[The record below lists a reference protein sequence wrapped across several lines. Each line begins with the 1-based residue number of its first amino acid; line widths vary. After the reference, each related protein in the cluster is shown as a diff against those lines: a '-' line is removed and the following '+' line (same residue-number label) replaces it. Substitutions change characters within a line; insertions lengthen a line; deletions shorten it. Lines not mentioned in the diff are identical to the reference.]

1 VCFARQND
9 LREKGQFSI
18 RRGKRA
24 YFAKTMSR
32 RILIV
37 EDYEPFGRYVREKLE
52 QQSGFQVVGEAV
64 DGFDAIEKAEELQ
77 PDLILLDVGL
87 PRLNGFE
94 AAKRI
99 RYLAPRARILFLS
112 QEFSFQ
118 IAEAALRLGA
128 LGYVHKL
135 RAQSEL
141 LSAVENVALGRYFVT
156 GISGPAA
163 EPVHHE
169 SAIRHEVQFCSDDA
183 VFLES
188 FTDCIAAALDAGKT
202 ALMIVNE
209 PHRQGIL
216 KKLMRRQVDV
226 DHAMTAGLLVLVDN
240 MELLSQFMV
249 DESVDPA
256 RLFEVADGLIAAAAK
271 PGMNT
276 PLPKLAICG
285 ELAPVLLSR
294 GQVKEALRLEQLW
307 HILAHFCR
315 FDLLCGYALP
325 AVEKRKG
332 LYECICSEHSAARS
346 R

>member
-1 VCFARQND
+1 
-9 LREKGQFSI
+9 
-18 RRGKRA
+18 
-24 YFAKTMSR
+24 MSP

-37 EDYEPFGRYVREKLE
+37 EDYEPFWRYIRGKL
-52 QQSGFQVVGEAV
+52 QQHSGFQVVGEAV
-64 DGFDAIEKAEELQ
+64 DGFEAIEKAEELQ
-77 PDLILLDVGL
+77 PDLILLDVSL

-118 IAEAALRLGA
+118 MAEAALRLGA

-135 RAQSEL
+135 RAHSEL
-141 LSAVENVALGRYFVT
+141 LPALETVALGRYFVT
-156 GISGPAA
+156 GITRHAD
-163 EPVHHE
+163 EPVDDE
-169 SAIRHEVQFCSDDA
+169 RAIRHEVQFCSEDA
-183 VFLES
+183 VFLET
-188 FTDCIAAALDAGKT
+188 FTDCIAAALEAGKT
-202 ALMIVNE
+202 ALMIANE
-209 PHRQGIL
+209 SHREGIL
-216 KKLMRRQVDV
+216 KKLMGRQVDV

-249 DESVDPA
+249 DDSVEPA
-256 RLFEVADGLIAAAAK
+256 RLFEVADGLIAGAAR

-276 PLPKLAICG
+276 PLPKVAVCG

-307 HILAHFCR
+307 HILAHFCG

-332 LYECICSEHSAARS
+332 LYERICSEHTAAHS

>member
-1 VCFARQND
+1 
-9 LREKGQFSI
+9 
-18 RRGKRA
+18 
-24 YFAKTMSR
+24 MSAHV
-32 RILIV
+32 LIV
-37 EDYEPFGRYVREKLE
+37 EDYEPFGRYVRAKLE
-52 QQSGFQVVGEAV
+52 QQSGFQVVGEAA
-64 DGFDAIEKAEELQ
+64 DGFEAIEKAEELQ
-77 PDLILLDVGL
+77 PDLILLDVSL

-118 IAEAALRLGA
+118 MAEAALRLGA
-128 LGYVHKL
+128 LGYVDKL

-141 LSAVENVALGRYFVT
+141 LPALESVALGRYFVT
-156 GISGPAA
+156 GITRHAD
-163 EPVHHE
+163 EPVERE

-202 ALMIVNE
+202 ALMIANE
-209 PHRQGIL
+209 PHREGIL
-216 KKLMRRQVDV
+216 KKLMGRRVDV

-240 MELLSQFMV
+240 MELLSQFMM
-249 DESVDPA
+249 DHSVDPA
-256 RLFEVADGLIAAAAK
+256 RLFEVADALIAAAAR
-271 PGMNT
+271 PEMNT
-276 PLPKLAICG
+276 PLPKVAVCG

-325 AVEKRKG
+325 AVKKRKG
-332 LYECICSEHSAARS
+332 LYERICSEHTAAHS